1 MKRIDLLFRSIDNR
15 IKKQKKNRGDS
26 LRFKNYYLKTEDGN
40 GGVFAKIFDCLIKGA
55 IIFCILFLFSYLR
68 TGRSYLSIVISS
80 IAVSIF
86 YIVTIKHQNF
96 RFQQLKEK
104 KRQYIAGRKV
114 YSEIMNKTVSE
125 TKDYIKEIF
134 TSVGFSRFEFMENT
148 QNRILLKTL
157 YGGNRIMVL
166 FNIYKNDLEVELRE
180 VKEFVH
186 VMEDNNTKRGIFITT
201 SDFTKDSYD
210 FINKLSKNY
219 TLLPINK
226 KQLLNIIKRSGLFPG
241 EDEIDEMIEN
251 KISKTRNRLNEY
263 RKTILSKN
271 KIKGYIVLALYLTLT
286 AWYTPYI
293 IYYMIMAGFILA
305 LAFITFIS
313 NIDYDSGTEED
324 KPTDFKELLNDI

>member
-1 MKRIDLLFRSIDNR
+1 
-15 IKKQKKNRGDS
+15 
-26 LRFKNYYLKTEDGN
+26 
-40 GGVFAKIFDCLIKGA
+40 
-55 IIFCILFLFSYLR
+55 
-68 TGRSYLSIVISS
+68 
-80 IAVSIF
+80 
-86 YIVTIKHQNF
+86 
-96 RFQQLKEK
+96 
-104 KRQYIAGRKV
+104 
-114 YSEIMNKTVSE
+114 
-125 TKDYIKEIF
+125 
-134 TSVGFSRFEFMENT
+134 
-148 QNRILLKTL
+148 
-157 YGGNRIMVL
+157 
-166 FNIYKNDLEVELRE
+166 VELRE

-293 IYYMIMAGFILA
+293 IYYMVMAGFILA